1 MAVFIF
7 VWFTSLSMI
16 SSRSIHPCCCRWHHC
31 ILFYESVVF
40 HCVCVYIHTYVHTTS
55 SFFIHLMMD
64 IEVTPSLVIVNGAT
78 LNTGCT
84 ASLPGGCWM
93 AATCAASEM
102 ELRPSEQQ
110 HLYLSLNELLFLK
123 MNLKH
128 PTYYV
133 ACDISRQTGRQTG
146 SLWLSLRF
154 IWRSLWLT
162 LLKSHT

>member
-78 LNTGCT
+78 LNTGVHCLT
-84 ASLPGGCWM
+84 PRRVLNGCHLRRFRDGAETLRAAAPLLVFEWASVF
-93 AATCAASEM
+93 E
-102 ELRPSEQQ
+102 
-110 HLYLSLNELLFLK
+110 NELETS
-123 MNLKH
+123 NLL
-128 PTYYV
+128 
-133 ACDISRQTGRQTG
+133 C
-146 SLWLSLRF
+146 SLWHQQTDRQADGQSMA
-154 IWRSLWLT
+154 
-162 LLKSHT
+162 